1 MSILRIIF
9 ILSNIFENINGVSTK
24 YIKFIEY
31 LSNINYLGS
40 KIDIVLFVPGT
51 CENENEKENIK
62 IIKTSGIKIPFYK
75 DIKIPIVSSS
85 SLLNE
90 IKTGKE
96 IIIFNG
102 EFFWLYEKLKKVQKK
117 LRKKLNKIGKSLKDI
132 RQDFKMTKPIEG

>member
-40 KIDIVLFVPGT
+40 KIDIVLFTPGNY
-51 CENENEKENIK
+51 NEDEIEKENVK
-62 IIKTSGIKIPFYK
+62 MIKTTGIKIPFYK
-75 DIKIPIVSSS
+75 DIKIPIVSTS
-85 SLLNE
+85 SLLSE

-96 IIIFNG
+96 IIINTKLTSSYTTVKTL
-102 EFFWLYEKLKKVQKK
+102 EVDENASQDKVNLRNAWLK
-117 LRKKLNKIGKSLKDI
+117 G
-132 RQDFKMTKPIEG
+132 

>member
-40 KIDIVLFVPGT
+40 KIDIILFIPGNY
-51 CENENEKENIK
+51 NEDEDQKENIK
-62 IIKTSGIKIPFYK
+62 MIKTSGIKIPFYK
-75 DIKIPIVSSS
+75 DIKIPIVSTS
-85 SLLNE
+85 SLLSE

-117 LRKKLNKIGKSLKDI
+117 FNRVKIFHTLILKKNLTII
-132 RQDFKMTKPIEG
+132 